1 MCVSLCIIVI
11 GTYVHRIYN
20 SFVKKHEIILHITS
34 CLLSEHTLRNISIVI
49 MKKFDFEILTISTCS
64 ESRME
69 SLHIFRLSFYIRQ
82 KVNKRCSRK
91 HLHSIVATTKKQN
104 IRLKQLHKE
113 RKIVISSMA
122 YGEKVA
128 GQITK
133 NKTEYYLLEGK
144 CVGLQSVTE
153 KLEQKFALESRLWLY
168 NFF

>member
-1 MCVSLCIIVI
+1 MSILYKCTILWRNGQTSYYNCILCIFSEK
-11 GTYVHRIYN
+11 N
-20 SFVKKHEIILHITS
+20 SKFFKHLI
-34 CLLSEHTLRNISIVI
+34 
-49 MKKFDFEILTISTCS
+49 ISTCS
-64 ESRME
+64 ECRME